1 MNRHSGIVG
10 PPGRRAEYTSG
21 RREVAREGFLHH
33 LRRLRARAMQELDLV
48 ESSLRASPTHDLKIR
63 RARFRTQL
71 VDIDIK
77 RDAALP
83 ELSRRAAR

>member
-1 MNRHSGIVG
+1 MTRASGIVG
-10 PPGRRAEYTSG
+10 PPGGRTEYASG

-63 RARFRTQL
+63 RAQLRQEL
-71 VDIDIK
+71 VDIDLR
-77 RDAALP
+77 RDAGLP
-83 ELSRRAAR
+83 ESSRRAA